1 MHLSFMAL
9 NIGSESVIFP
19 FKGEKVFLKQT
30 LGGKMQPNWR
40 KENGRTALAC
50 EPSHSSQSLS

>member
-30 LGGKMQPNWR
+30 LGGKM
-40 KENGRTALAC
+40 
-50 EPSHSSQSLS
+50 